1 MGLEIKMTPDQ
12 LWAKSQEKKTGRPV
26 TLAEHIGAVYT
37 AAKCIFDEIVAF
49 LPEELDKI
57 ALKEVVYASAVLH
70 DIGKANNAF
79 QKMLRG
85 ELQKNQPLRHEVLSA
100 LVITGATEQ
109 TKDFSDWFHRQVF
122 SHRPPEWVWRVAW
135 AAGGHHLKLHHYA
148 DYERG
153 ALARVSAVDDIEF
166 YGKATSDTLAI
177 LDAALLEAG
186 ISVNGRPHLPDFIL
200 SCDTSQETHHVALV
214 DEFVW
219 ESEERAERLDESNRL
234 LLAYAKAIVIA
245 ADVAG
250 SAMWTSD
257 FEPAIRKSLQKT
269 VSASD
274 LREIVQGM
282 QTKNPNFV
290 ALRPFQRRTAETH
303 SPAVLIAACGGGK
316 TVAAYEWAKQYE
328 GRKLFFCYPTTGTA
342 SAGFADYLFA
352 QSKLERDLIH
362 SRADI
367 DIERMTRNGEEP
379 GEERESLLKAESLR
393 AWGQQVIAC
402 TVDTVLGLVQNN
414 RRALFSFPAV
424 VKSAMV
430 FDEIHSY
437 DAKLFGA
444 LVRFLW
450 AFPQIPVLLMS
461 ASLPKN
467 RLDALREALGD
478 RWQDP
483 IEGDASEE
491 ERRRYRLEWQENKG
505 DCWDAVIERFDGNG
519 KVLWVCNTV
528 RDAVETYRQ
537 AKARQLEVKPILYHS
552 RFRYRDRVE
561 IQQRVLNAFQDKDA
575 PCLAITTQVCEMS
588 LDISAQLMVTAIPP
602 FSSLVQRLGRLNRRW
617 EVEEDA
623 RCLVYPFSCR
633 DGEPYKWSE
642 LKVSREIVERL
653 CNSDAALSQAAL
665 KKELDTLTQAE
676 ELKLHSSWLD
686 GGWESRQATLREG
699 GATITVLLEQDR
711 ENIKKAEQSG
721 WGKLTAWTVPVLYKH
736 EKLRDSDTIKGY
748 PLVKGVRYNE
758 ETGAEWE
765 DDNQK

>member
-1 MGLEIKMTPDQ
+1 MTPDQ
-12 LWAKSQEKKTGRPV
+12 LWAKSQEKKTGRSV

-37 AAKCIFDEIVAF
+37 AAKCIFDEIAAF
-49 LPEELDKI
+49 LPRELDRS
-57 ALKEVVYASAVLH
+57 ALKEIVYASAVLH

-79 QKMLRG
+79 QEMLRG
-85 ELQKNQPLRHEVLSA
+85 RLRKNQPLRHEVLSA
-100 LVITGATEQ
+100 LVITGATEE
-109 TKDFSDWFHRQVF
+109 TKDFSDWLCGQAFPHR
-122 SHRPPEWVWRVAW
+122 SPEWIWMVAW

-177 LDAALLEAG
+177 LDAALLETG
-186 ISVNGRPHLPDFIL
+186 ISVNGRPNLPDFIL

-219 ESEERAERLDESNRL
+219 ESEERAEQLDESSRL
-234 LLAYAKAIVIA
+234 LLAYAKAIVVA

-274 LREIVQGM
+274 LGKIVQGM
-282 QTKNPNFV
+282 QDKNPNFV
-290 ALRPFQRRTAETH
+290 ALRPFQKRTAETP

-352 QSKLERDLIH
+352 QSALERDLIH
-362 SRADI
+362 SRADV
-367 DIERMTRNGEEP
+367 DIERMTRNGEER
-379 GEERESLLKAESLR
+379 GEDQESLLKAESLR

-414 RRALFSFPAV
+414 RRALFSFPAI
-424 VKSAMV
+424 VKSAIV

-491 ERRRYRLEWQENKG
+491 GRRRYRLEWQENKG

-537 AKARQLEVKPILYHS
+537 AKARQLEVNPILYHS

-561 IQQRVLNAFQDKDA
+561 IQQRVLDAFQDKDA

-623 RCLVYPFSCR
+623 RCLVYPFSCK

-642 LKVSREIVERL
+642 LKASREIVERL
-653 CNSDAALSQAAL
+653 CNGDAVLSQADL
-665 KKELDTLTQAE
+665 KKEMDTLAQAE
-676 ELKLHSSWLD
+676 DLKLHSSWLD

-711 ENIKKAEQSG
+711 ENIKEAEQSG
-721 WGKLTAWTVPVLYKH
+721 WGKLAAWTVPVLYKP
-736 EKLRDSDTIKGY
+736 EKLDISDTIKGY
-748 PLVKGVRYNE
+748 PLVKGVLYND
-758 ETGAEWE
+758 ETGAEWQA
-765 DDNQK
+765 DNQK

>member
-12 LWAKSQEKKTGRPV
+12 LWAKSPEKKTGRPV

-37 AAKCIFDEIVAF
+37 AAKCIFDEIAAF
-49 LPEELDKI
+49 LPEELDRG
-57 ALKEVVYASAVLH
+57 ALKEVVYSSAVLH

-79 QKMLRG
+79 QKMLRR
-85 ELQKNQPLRHEVLSA
+85 ELQKNQPMRHEVLSA

-109 TKDFSDWFHRQVF
+109 TKDFSDWFHRQAF
-122 SHRPPEWVWRVAW
+122 PHRPPEWVWMVAW

-166 YGKATSDTLAI
+166 YGKATSDTLTI
-177 LDAALLEAG
+177 LDAALQEAG

-219 ESEERAERLDESNRL
+219 ESEERAEQLDENNRL

-245 ADVAG
+245 ADIAG

-257 FEPAIRKSLQKT
+257 FESAIRKSLQKT

-282 QTKNPNFV
+282 QAKNPNFV
-290 ALRPFQRRTAETH
+290 ALRPFQRRTAETP

-367 DIERMTRNGEEP
+367 DIERMTRNGEEL

-414 RRALFSFPAV
+414 RRALFSFPAT
-424 VKSAMV
+424 VKSAIV
-430 FDEIHSY
+430 FNEIHSY

-461 ASLPKN
+461 ASLPKD

-483 IEGDASEE
+483 IEGDESEE
-491 ERRRYRLEWQENKG
+491 GRRRYRLEWQENKDG
-505 DCWDAVIERFDGNG
+505 CWDAVIERFGGND

-537 AKARQLEVKPILYHS
+537 AKARQPGVKPILYHS

-561 IQQRVLNAFQDKDA
+561 IQQRVLDAFQDKEA

-617 EVEEDA
+617 EVEEGA
-623 RCLVYPFSCR
+623 RCLVYPFSCK
-633 DGEPYKWSE
+633 DGEPYRWSE
-642 LKVSREIVERL
+642 LKASREIVERL
-653 CNSDAALSQAAL
+653 CNSDKVLSQADL
-665 KKELDTLTQAE
+665 KEKLDALTQAE

-711 ENIKKAEQSG
+711 ENIKEAEQSG
-721 WGKLTAWTVPVLYKH
+721 WGKLAAWTVPVLYKP
-736 EKLRDSDTIKGY
+736 EKLDISDTIKGY
-748 PLVKGVRYNE
+748 PLVKGVLYNE
-758 ETGAEWE
+758 ETGAEWQ

>member
-12 LWAKSQEKKTGRPV
+12 LWAKSPEKKTGRPV

-37 AAKCIFDEIVAF
+37 AAKCIFDEIAAF
-49 LPEELDKI
+49 LPEELDRG
-57 ALKEVVYASAVLH
+57 ALKEVVYSSAVLH

-79 QKMLRG
+79 QKMLRR
-85 ELQKNQPLRHEVLSA
+85 ELQKNQPMRHEVLSA

-109 TKDFSDWFHRQVF
+109 TKDFSDWFHRQAF
-122 SHRPPEWVWRVAW
+122 PHRPPEWVWMVAW

-166 YGKATSDTLAI
+166 YGKATSDTLTI
-177 LDAALLEAG
+177 LDAALQEAG

-219 ESEERAERLDESNRL
+219 ESEERAEQLDENNRL

-245 ADVAG
+245 ADIAG

-257 FEPAIRKSLQKT
+257 FESAIRKSLQKT

-282 QTKNPNFV
+282 QAKNPNFV
-290 ALRPFQRRTAETH
+290 ALRPFQRRTAETP

-367 DIERMTRNGEEP
+367 DIERMTRNGEEL

-414 RRALFSFPAV
+414 RRALFSFPAT
-424 VKSAMV
+424 VKSAIV

-461 ASLPKN
+461 ASLPKD

-483 IEGDASEE
+483 IEGDESEE
-491 ERRRYRLEWQENKG
+491 GRRRYRLEWQENKDG
-505 DCWDAVIERFDGNG
+505 CWDAVIERFGGND

-537 AKARQLEVKPILYHS
+537 AKARQPGVKPILYHS

-561 IQQRVLNAFQDKDA
+561 IQQRVLDAFQDKEA

-617 EVEEDA
+617 EVEEGA
-623 RCLVYPFSCR
+623 RCLVYPFSCK
-633 DGEPYKWSE
+633 DGEPYRWSE
-642 LKVSREIVERL
+642 LKASREIVERL
-653 CNSDAALSQAAL
+653 CNSDKVLSQADL
-665 KKELDTLTQAE
+665 KEKLDALTQAE

-711 ENIKKAEQSG
+711 ENIKEAEQSG
-721 WGKLTAWTVPVLYKH
+721 WGKLAAWTVPVLYKP
-736 EKLRDSDTIKGY
+736 EKLDISDTIKGY
-748 PLVKGVRYNE
+748 PLVKGVLYNE
-758 ETGAEWE
+758 ETGAEWQ